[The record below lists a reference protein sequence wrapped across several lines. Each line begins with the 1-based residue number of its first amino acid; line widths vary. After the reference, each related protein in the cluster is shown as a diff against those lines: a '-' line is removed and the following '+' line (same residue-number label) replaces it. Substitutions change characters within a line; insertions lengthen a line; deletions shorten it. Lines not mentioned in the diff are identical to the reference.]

1 MGRLNKAKWCLF
13 GCLIIVLVL
22 VASSVFI
29 PFRLTDG
36 VQWVA
41 SNDLAGELRALTKQK
56 QEEIREDKP
65 IEMIVDTVGISK
77 VDYKPV
83 VLLKEKG
90 GELYLPIWIGPLEAT
105 AISVALEGTEV
116 PRPLTSDLLCSIIGR
131 MGASVDYIV
140 INDFKNSIFYAKV
153 VLHADWKQ
161 MDIDA
166 RPSDAIAVALRT
178 KAPIYV
184 AKSVL
189 EEARAPYSHEA
200 DKFTTT
206 HTEKASWVQ
215 PIDVPSLNHITPT

>member
-41 SNDLAGELRALTKQK
+41 NNDLAGELRALIK
-56 QEEIREDKP
+56 QEETQEGKP
-65 IEMIVDTVGISK
+65 IEMIVDTVGISR

-83 VLLKEKG
+83 VLLREKG

-105 AISVALEGTEV
+105 AISVVLEGVEV
-116 PRPLTSDLLCSIIGR
+116 PRPLTPDLLCSIIDR
-131 MGASVDYIV
+131 TGASVDYIV
-140 INDFKNSIFYAKV
+140 INDFQNSIFYAKV

-178 KAPIYV
+178 GAPIYA

-189 EEARAPYSHEA
+189 EEAGVPFSREA
-200 DKFTTT
+200 DKFTIT

-215 PIDVPSLNHITPT
+215 PIDVSSLNHITPT